1 MASIGN
7 DPGGRRRI
15 LFVGL
20 DGKRHT
26 IRLGKMPKRAAEEVK
41 RRVEALVAA
50 HMSRSPIDA
59 DNARWIAEL
68 PDNMAERFAAVGL
81 ITARQQRVTM
91 PLKKFLD
98 AFVARKHRA
107 KPATKEIWG
116 QVVRN
121 LVDHFGGDRDVTTI
135 TEEDAEG
142 FKDYLVDQRLARTTI
157 SKRLQFTR
165 GFFKFAVKK
174 KLLAE
179 NPFAEVSEV
188 AVGLP
193 NTKRFI
199 SREETAALM
208 AASDLTWQTIIALG
222 RYGGLRCP
230 SEVASLRWEDIDWDS
245 GRMTVTSPKTEH
257 HEGKETRVL
266 PIFPE
271 LATVLTA
278 AFEAAEDGAVYVIG
292 GHLREKAL
300 RPSGWRSCNLRTQ
313 FGRIIKRAGLKA
325 WPRLFHN
332 LRASRETEL
341 LREHPIHVVTA
352 WLGNSPRIALK
363 HYCMVTDHD
372 FDRARGVAEKAPS
385 VHVEPSVDATAPG
398 LQPAQATASLA
409 VGNADRTTGAAGA
422 DRATDGDTQPSDTTP
437 AAVPTTS
444 AEKGGTE
451 SGTVVAQNAAQ
462 RLHAAVREDSH
473 DHRANPSSP
482 VTSAMS
488 RDSSR
493 NPAKPKNGE
502 GGIRTRGPAFDRTR
516 L

>member
-7 DPGGRRRI
+7 DRGGRRRI
-15 LFVGL
+15 LFVGT
-20 DGKRHT
+20 DGKRYT
-26 IRLGKMPKRAAEEVK
+26 IRLGKMSKRAAEDVK
-41 RRVEALVAA
+41 RRIEELIAA
-50 HMSRSPIDA
+50 QMSRSAIDA
-59 DNARWIAEL
+59 ETARWVADVPE
-68 PDNMAERFAAVGL
+68 NMAERLAAVGL
-81 ITARQQRVTM
+81 IAARQQRVTM

-98 AFVARKHRA
+98 TFVASKHRV

-121 LVDHFGGDRDVTTI
+121 LVDHFGVERDVTTI
-135 TEEDAEG
+135 TEEAAEG
-142 FKDYLVDQRLARTTI
+142 FKDYLTDQNLARTTI

-199 SREETAALM
+199 SREDTAALM
-208 AASDLTWQTIIALG
+208 AASDLTWRAIIALG

-230 SEVASLRWEDIDWDS
+230 SEVASLRWEDIDWNS

-271 LATVLTA
+271 LAPVLTA

-300 RPSGWRSCNLRTQ
+300 GIHGWRSCNLRTQ
-313 FGRIIKRAGLKA
+313 FGRIIKRAGVKA

-372 FDRARGVAEKAPS
+372 FDRARGIAVKATSGPTAQPAE
-385 VHVEPSVDATAPG
+385 ATA
-398 LQPAQATASLA
+398 LCDTANAIATA
-409 VGNADRTTGAAGA
+409 GAAAMDQAA
-422 DRATDGDTQPSDTTP
+422 DAVVQPTAMTP
-437 AAVPTTS
+437 APVPTTS

-451 SGTVVAQNAAQ
+451 SGTVAAQNKAQ
-462 RLHAAVREDSH
+462 QLRATTRKVSHAS
-473 DHRANPSSP
+473 RANPSTA
-482 VTSAMS
+482 VTSATS
-488 RDSSR
+488 CDSVR

>member
-15 LFVGL
+15 LFVGM

-26 IRLGKMPKRAAEEVK
+26 IRLGKMPKRSAEEVR
-41 RRVEALVAA
+41 RRVEELIAA
-50 HMSRSPIDA
+50 QISRSPIDA
-59 DNARWIAEL
+59 ETARWVADL
-68 PDNMAERFAAVGL
+68 PETMAGRLAAAGL
-81 ITARQQRVTM
+81 VAAREQKVTM
-91 PLKKFLD
+91 RLKKLLD
-98 AFVARKHRA
+98 AFVEHKRRA

-116 QVVRN
+116 QVIRN
-121 LVDHFGGDRDVTTI
+121 LVDHFGADHDIAAI
-135 TEEDAEG
+135 TDEDAEK
-142 FKDYLVDQRLARTTI
+142 FKDYLIDQKLARTTI

-199 SREETAALM
+199 SREDTAALM
-208 AASDLTWQTIIALG
+208 AASDLKWQTIIALG

-230 SEVASLRWEDIDWDS
+230 SEVASLRWEDIDWNS

-271 LATVLTA
+271 LAPVLTA

-300 RPSGWRSCNLRTQ
+300 GLHGWRSCNLRTQ
-313 FGRIIKRAGLKA
+313 FGRIIKRAGVKA
-325 WPRLFHN
+325 WPRMFHN

-372 FDRARGVAEKAPS
+372 FDRARGIAVKASSGPL
-385 VHVEPSVDATAPG
+385 EPSGVTAAPVPHPAEAVAPRPAGDANATTSAAGADQAIDEGPQPAATTPATAPG
-398 LQPAQATASLA
+398 Q
-409 VGNADRTTGAAGA
+409 
-422 DRATDGDTQPSDTTP
+422 RAK
-437 AAVPTTS
+437 
-444 AEKGGTE
+444 KGGTE

-473 DHRANPSSP
+473 DRRASPSSP
-482 VTSAMS
+482 STSAKS

-493 NPAKPKNGE
+493 NPAKPTSGE

>member
-15 LFVGL
+15 LFVGM

-26 IRLGKMPKRAAEEVK
+26 IRLGKMPKRSAEDVK
-41 RRVEALVAA
+41 RRVEALIAA
-50 HMSRSPIDA
+50 QISRSPIDA
-59 DNARWIAEL
+59 ETARWLADL
-68 PDNMAERFAAVGL
+68 PETMAARLAAAGLVAARERK
-81 ITARQQRVTM
+81 VTM

-98 AFVARKHRA
+98 AFVERKSRV

-116 QVVRN
+116 QVIRN
-121 LVDHFGGDRDVTTI
+121 LIGYFGADHDVAAV
-135 TEEDAEG
+135 TEEDAEK
-142 FKDYLVDQRLARTTI
+142 FKDYLIDQKLARTTI

-174 KLLAE
+174 KLIAQ
-179 NPFAEVSEV
+179 NPFAEVSEA

-199 SREETAALM
+199 SREDTAALI
-208 AASDLTWQTIIALG
+208 AASNLIWQTIIALC

-230 SEVASLRWEDIDWDS
+230 SEVASLRWEDIDWAS

-271 LATVLTA
+271 LAPVLTA
-278 AFEAAEDGAVYVIG
+278 SFEAADDGAVYVIG
-292 GHLREKAL
+292 GYLREKAL
-300 RPSGWRSCNLRTQ
+300 RPQGWRSCNLRTQ
-313 FGRIIKRAGLKA
+313 FGRVIKRAGLKA

-372 FDRARGVAEKAPS
+372 FDLARGAVDKAS
-385 VHVEPSVDATAPG
+385 
-398 LQPAQATASLA
+398 
-409 VGNADRTTGAAGA
+409 TGAVDRVRGAQQAEVESSRGA
-422 DRATDGDTQPSDTTP
+422 DSDETT
-437 AAVPTTS
+437 AAS
-444 AEKGGTE
+444 SKKGGTE

-462 RLHAAVREDSH
+462 QLHAAVRKDSH
-473 DHRANPSSP
+473 DQRANPSP
-482 VTSAMS
+482 TVTSAKS

-493 NPAKPKNGE
+493 DPAKPKNGE

>member
-15 LFVGL
+15 LFVGV
-20 DGKRHT
+20 DEKRHT
-26 IRLGKMPKRAAEEVK
+26 VRLGKMPKRAAEEVK
-41 RRVEALVAA
+41 RRVEELIAA
-50 HMSRSPIDA
+50 QISRSPIDA
-59 DNARWIAEL
+59 ETARWVADL
-68 PDNMAERFAAVGL
+68 PETMVTRFAAAGL
-81 ITARQQRVTM
+81 VAARERKVTV

-98 AFVARKHRA
+98 AFVERKRRV

-116 QVVRN
+116 QVIRN
-121 LVDHFGGDRDVTTI
+121 LIDCFGADHDVAAV
-135 TEEDAEG
+135 TEEDAEK
-142 FKDYLVDQRLARTTI
+142 FKDYLIDQKLARTTI

-174 KLLAE
+174 KLIVQ

-199 SREETAALM
+199 SHEETTALM
-208 AASDLTWQTIIALG
+208 AASDLMWQTIIALA

-230 SEVASLRWEDIDWDS
+230 SEVASLRWEDIDWNS

-271 LATVLTA
+271 LAPVLAA

-292 GHLREKAL
+292 GNVRAKAL
-300 RPSGWRSCNLRTQ
+300 QPRGWRSCNLRTQ

-372 FDRARGVAEKAPS
+372 FDRARGVAAAAVNQGVGS
-385 VHVEPSVDATAPG
+385 ATP
-398 LQPAQATASLA
+398 PIE
-409 VGNADRTTGAAGA
+409 
-422 DRATDGDTQPSDTTP
+422 P
-437 AAVPTTS
+437 AALNTQSSIEVS
-444 AEKGGTE
+444 APEGRGTE
-451 SGTVVAQNAAQ
+451 SGTVVAQNVAQ
-462 RLHAAVREDSH
+462 QLHAATSKVSH
-473 DHRANPSSP
+473 ASGAKPSP
-482 VTSAMS
+482 TVTSAS
-488 RDSSR
+488 SYDSLR
-493 NPAKPKNGE
+493 NPAKPTSGE

>member
-7 DPGGRRRI
+7 DRGGRRRI
-15 LFVGL
+15 LFVGT
-20 DGKRHT
+20 DGKRYT
-26 IRLGKMPKRAAEEVK
+26 IRLGKMSKRTAEDVK
-41 RRVEALVAA
+41 RRIEELIAA
-50 HMSRSPIDA
+50 QMSRSAIDA
-59 DNARWIAEL
+59 ETARWVADL
-68 PDNMAERFAAVGL
+68 PENMAERLAAVGL
-81 ITARQQRVTM
+81 IAARQQCVTM

-98 AFVARKHRA
+98 TFVARKQRA

-121 LVDHFGGDRDVTTI
+121 LVDHFGVNRDVTTI

-142 FKDYLVDQRLARTTI
+142 FKDYLTDRNLARTTI

-199 SREETAALM
+199 SREDTAALM
-208 AASDLTWQTIIALG
+208 AASDLTWQAIIALG

-230 SEVASLRWEDIDWDS
+230 SEVASLRWEDIDWNS

-271 LATVLTA
+271 LAPVLTA
-278 AFEAAEDGAVYVIG
+278 AFEAADDGAVYVIG
-292 GHLREKAL
+292 GRLREKAL
-300 RPSGWRSCNLRTQ
+300 GLHGWRSCNLRTQ

-372 FDRARGVAEKAPS
+372 FDRARGIAAKAPS
-385 VHVEPSVDATAPG
+385 APVEPSGGTTGPTA
-398 LQPAQATASLA
+398 QPAEATASCDTA
-409 VGNADRTTGAAGA
+409 NARATAGAAAA
-422 DRATDGDTQPSDTTP
+422 DQAADGRARPATT
-437 AAVPTTS
+437 ATATATTTR
-444 AEKGGTE
+444 AKKGGTE

-462 RLHAAVREDSH
+462 QLRVATRKVSQGSP
-473 DHRANPSSP
+473 ANPSP
-482 VTSAMS
+482 AVTSAS
-488 RDSSR
+488 LCDAVR
-493 NPAKPKNGE
+493 NPAKPTNGE